1 MKLAVSGKGG
11 VGKTTLV
18 AFLAQVYERRGM
30 RVIAVDAD
38 PDANL
43 AQALGFDR
51 SCKIV
56 PVSEMKE
63 LIEERTGAKVG
74 GFGSFFKLN
83 PKVDDLP
90 EKVAVAKGNTC
101 LMVMGTVKTGGSGC
115 VCPESVLLKNLIQH
129 LFLERK
135 DVVIMDME
143 AGLEHLGRAT
153 AFAVDV
159 MIVVVEPGQRSI
171 ETAKNISRL
180 AQEIGIKRTAVV
192 GCKIRSESEAEL
204 VKKSLGQIQFLGYI
218 PFDQRIIEADLAGRP
233 PFETAADLIPIVE
246 KIADQIESLKQSEKN
261 NLSAD

>member
-1 MKLAVSGKGG
+1 MKLAISGKGG
-11 VGKTTLV
+11 VGKTTLA
-18 AFLAQVYERRGM
+18 AFLARVYQKRGM

-43 AQALGFDR
+43 AQALGFEKE
-51 SCKIV
+51 CKIA
-56 PVSEMKE
+56 PISEMKE
-63 LIEERTGAKVG
+63 LIEERTGAKPGSMG
-74 GFGSFFKLN
+74 GFFKLN

-90 EKVAVAKGNTC
+90 EKLAAVKDNIC

-159 MIVVVEPGQRSI
+159 MLVVVEPGQRSI
-171 ETAKNISRL
+171 ETAKNIQKL
-180 AQEIGIKRTAVV
+180 ASEIGIKKVAVV
-192 GCKIRSESEAEL
+192 GCKIRNEQEAEL
-204 VKKSLGQIQFLGYI
+204 IKNSLGEIPFLGYI
-218 PFDQRIIEADLAGRP
+218 PFDQRIIEADLSGKP
-233 PFETAADLIPIVE
+233 PFETAPD
-246 KIADQIESLKQSEKN
+246 
-261 NLSAD
+261 LSARVEEIAQKIENLK